1 MNFLMD
7 MLFVIISEILVNVV
21 SGFAEVPMTLFTEFV
36 LGLMGR

>member
-7 MLFVIISEILVNVV
+7 MLFVVISEILVNIV
-21 SGFAEVPMTLFTEFV
+21 SGFAEVPMTVFTEFV